1 MPVSWIVLLAAGA
14 VLAGCSSGAAGP
26 SASMRGAA
34 SAAASGGASATRH
47 VTAGPLS
54 LELPA
59 GWHSR
64 PGSLNPSGNVAFLFA
79 APVDLPSDC
88 EETAQGGTCHPWP
101 VMQLGTDG
109 SIVAVRL
116 HGLPGTTPPAG
127 GSSVTVAGLAAR
139 EITGPADTAYRAI
152 GGTELIEVILPT
164 IQGASGYLSIDGCLA
179 GSDTAAVGTFAS
191 IIAGVM
197 IGA

>member
-1 MPVSWIVLLAAGA
+1 MRVSWVIFLAAGA
-14 VLAGCSSGAAGP
+14 LLAGCSSGAAGP
-26 SASMRGAA
+26 SGSMRATA
-34 SAAASGGASATRH
+34 SAAASGGASARH

-54 LELPA
+54 LDLPA

-64 PGSLNPSGNVAFLFA
+64 PGSLNPSGNVALLFA

-101 VMQLGTDG
+101 VMQLGADG
-109 SIVAVRL
+109 IVVAVRL
-116 HGLPGTTPPAG
+116 YGLPGTTPPAG
-127 GSSVTVAGLAAR
+127 GSSITVAGVAAR
-139 EITGPADTAYRAI
+139 EITGPADTACRAI

-179 GSDTAAVGTFAS
+179 GSDAAALGTFAS